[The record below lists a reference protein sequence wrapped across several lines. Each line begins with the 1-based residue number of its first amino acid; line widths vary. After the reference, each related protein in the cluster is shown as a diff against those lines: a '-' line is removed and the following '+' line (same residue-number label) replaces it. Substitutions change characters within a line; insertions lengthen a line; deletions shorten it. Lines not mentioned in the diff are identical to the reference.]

1 MEIQFLPRP
10 YGQSNRSP
18 KAGLIAIIAGMFF
31 LPFTP
36 LHSKSTCKPE
46 IRHSIYYKH
55 SAYIKGF
62 DDGYD
67 GMDFE
72 NPFTFF
78 DDQLLYEMG
87 FHDGDEAY
95 LDNATRHKKRKSHY

>member
-31 LPFTP
+31 LPLTP

-46 IRHSIYYKH
+46 IRHSIYYEH
-55 SAYIKGF
+55 PAYIKGF

-72 NPFTFF
+72 NPYTFG

-87 FHDGDEAY
+87 FQDGDEAY
-95 LDNATRHKKRKSHY
+95 LDNATRHKKRKSQH